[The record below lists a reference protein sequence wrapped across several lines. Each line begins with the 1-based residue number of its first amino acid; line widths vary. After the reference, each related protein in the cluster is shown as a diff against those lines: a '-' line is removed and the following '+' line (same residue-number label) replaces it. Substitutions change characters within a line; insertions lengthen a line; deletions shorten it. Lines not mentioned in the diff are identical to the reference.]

1 MPPAINSFL
10 RASQCSSG
18 TGKFPYVCCNPYD
31 TYRPTEATTELA
43 TESIQTSNSVNG
55 KNLPEPGECGPVSTG
70 NKIYNGNNT
79 DIDEFPWMVLLEYQ
93 NGKGVRQFSCGGV
106 LINQR
111 YVLSVAHCLK
121 GSIEVKIGK
130 L

>member
-1 MPPAINSFL
+1 MLPAINSFL

-18 TGKFPYVCCNPYD
+18 TGQFPYVCCNPFD
-31 TYRPTEATTELA
+31 TYKPTEAPTNEIT
-43 TESIQTSNSVNG
+43 QTSNGVGN
-55 KNLPEPGECGPVSTG
+55 KLPDPGECGPVATG

-93 NGKGVRQFSCGGV
+93 NKQGVRQFSCGGV

-111 YVLSVAHCLK
+111 YVLTVAHCLK
-121 GSIEVKIGK
+121 GVIEMKIGK